1 MIDIAL
7 FKKNKKHLIKEILLP
22 HLFNSILITGAS
34 SGIGQ
39 ALACFYAKPG
49 VKLFLWGRSK
59 KKLQQTAQ
67 QCQNK
72 GASVY
77 LYQSDLTNPLVSI
90 QLLHDI
96 LKEHSIDTALFAAG
110 SGDIKA
116 ENDDIESQKILYDL
130 AQLNY
135 VTPILMANLI
145 VQQMIQKHIQGK
157 IIFISSVAGF
167 HSLPFATAYSSS
179 KAGLTRFSDSLRIAV
194 KKWKIQV
201 TLIIPGFI
209 DTPMSQRLEC
219 VKPFLIPIDEAIFQI
234 TNAIAQGKRE
244 LILPKIF
251 KLLKWIDLLAP
262 VCIRDF
268 ILSRIKVKQD

>member
-1 MIDIAL
+1 MPQSSD
-7 FKKNKKHLIKEILLP
+7 
-22 HLFNSILITGAS
+22 SILITGAT

-39 ALACFYAKPG
+39 ALALFYAKPG
-49 VKLFLWGRSK
+49 TKLFLWGRSDT
-59 KKLQQTAQ
+59 KLQETAQ
-67 QCQNK
+67 RCKDK
-72 GASVY
+72 GAIVLTY
-77 LYQSDLTNPLVSI
+77 PIDLTNPVSAVTMLHEII
-90 QLLHDI
+90 QKFTINMAI
-96 LKEHSIDTALFAAG
+96 LAAG

-116 ENDDIESQKILYDL
+116 EQDILESQKTLYDL

-135 VTPILMANLI
+135 VTPSLMGNLLA
-145 VQQMIQKHIQGK
+145 QHMIQKDIKGK

-179 KAGLTRFSDSLRIAV
+179 KAGLTRFSDSLRLAV

-201 TLIIPGFI
+201 TLVVPGFI

-219 VKPFLIPIDEAIFQI
+219 DKPFLMPLDKAVQHITEAISE
-234 TNAIAQGKRE
+234 GKKE

-251 KLLKWIDLLAP
+251 KLLKWIDLIAP
-262 VCIRDF
+262 SFLRDF

>member
-1 MIDIAL
+1 MHNS
-7 FKKNKKHLIKEILLP
+7 FT
-22 HLFNSILITGAS
+22 SILITGAS

-39 ALACFYAKPG
+39 SLACFYAQPG
-49 VKLFLWGRSK
+49 KKLFLWGRSE
-59 KKLQQTAQ
+59 KKLQETARL
-67 QCQNK
+67 CQEK

-77 LYQSDLTNPLVSI
+77 LYQNDLTNPIAST
-90 QLLHDI
+90 QLLHTLLQEHTIDI
-96 LKEHSIDTALFAAG
+96 AILAAG
-110 SGDIKA
+110 SGDIKDEKDA
-116 ENDDIESQKILYDL
+116 IESQRILYNL

-135 VTPILMANLI
+135 VTPSLMANLI
-145 VQQMIQKHIQGK
+145 AQQMIQKHIQGK
-157 IIFISSVAGF
+157 IVFISSVAGF

-179 KAGLTRFSDSLRIAV
+179 KAGLTRFSDSLRIAL

-219 VKPFLIPIDEAIFQI
+219 DKPFLIPIDKAVIQI
-234 TNAIAQGKRE
+234 TNAITQGKRE

-251 KLLKWIDLLAP
+251 KLLKCIDLLAP